1 MKLRAL
7 IRSGAVSTSVPSRSK
22 TMVGVG
28 LAELEFMGMRYPS
41 RRDYARRTGRITT
54 KNDGK
59 IGRKS
64 AEKFRTVERGID
76 A

>member
-1 MKLRAL
+1 
-7 IRSGAVSTSVPSRSK
+7 
-22 TMVGVG
+22 MVGVG